1 MKASVTTTGRL
12 ADTNSRRNWMGE
24 GAPWTRGDVGHQLVH
39 LAREPREEIARVRGL
54 AVIRLPVAH
63 RAGGVAGETG
73 ATYK

>member
-1 MKASVTTTGRL
+1 MDA
-12 ADTNSRRNWMGE
+12 
-24 GAPWTRGDVGHQLVH
+24 GDVGHQLVH